1 MAKMYGPNLV
11 TAQLV
16 KEALDEHWPGLS
28 NYVNAFKIEWDTEN
42 LPVVSLR
49 LTGLD
54 LLDVRCPLTDVD
66 GDGSGDDR
74 CVLGVNHEGGCH
86 F

>member
-1 MAKMYGPNLV
+1 MAKTYGLNLV

-16 KEALDEHWPGLS
+16 KEALDEHWPKLS
-28 NYVNAFKIEWDTEN
+28 NYVNAFTIEYDRDGALTVR
-42 LPVVSLR
+42 LSLV
-49 LTGLD
+49 GLD

-66 GDGSGDDR
+66 GDGFGDDR